1 MKLSEIARYW
11 AAKELTW
18 IEKKGA
24 AVTLS
29 APFAS
34 PRFTLHVAA
43 RGDSVPKLTLG
54 GRPQG
59 LKEVSKPLDL
69 KPNSWT
75 RDKAGVIVCF
85 DLPKGNSHLDV

>member
-11 AAKELTW
+11 AARELTR

-24 AVTLS
+24 AITLS
-29 APFAS
+29 APFAA

-43 RGDSVPKLTLG
+43 QGDAVPKLTLG
-54 GRPQG
+54 GHPQG

-75 RDKAGVIVCF
+75 CDKAGVFVCF
-85 DLPKGNSHLDV
+85 DLPKGNSRLDV